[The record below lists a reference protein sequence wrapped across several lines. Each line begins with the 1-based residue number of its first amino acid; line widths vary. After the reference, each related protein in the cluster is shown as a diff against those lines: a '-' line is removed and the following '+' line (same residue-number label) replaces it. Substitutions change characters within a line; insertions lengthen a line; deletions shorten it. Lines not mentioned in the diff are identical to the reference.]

1 MRRLSAPL
9 REFREDESM
18 ATSLSNDLLEFHRF
32 VAEKLANGQG
42 NLSPEEVVDQW
53 RELHPAPEGLGEPE
67 KLAADVAAVRE
78 ALVDMAA
85 GDTGIFFEN
94 FDGEFRGAHNL
105 PPRS

>member
-1 MRRLSAPL
+1 
-9 REFREDESM
+9 M

-32 VAEKLANGQG
+32 VAEKLADGQG

-53 RELHPAPEGLGEPE
+53 RVLHPAPEGVAEPE

-78 ALVDMAA
+78 ALADMAA
-85 GDTGIFFEN
+85 GDMGIPFED
-94 FDGEFRGAHNL
+94 FDREFRGTHNL